1 MRQLRSVEL
10 VPLDSKVMLSMDL
23 DLSMEDGVVADNSRL
38 VKSLPTIRKLL
49 EKKCKIIVV
58 GKLGRPDHW
67 DEKYS
72 LKPVYAELMSLI
84 NEQTEMEVSGRF
96 VEEVLNL
103 ETVDL
108 AIDAADVVCL
118 ENMKFFENKLE
129 ETFDLANYLATL
141 AEVYV
146 QDAFAMAH
154 RSGGYMNV
162 ARLLPTYFGFDFIR
176 EYETMGAVI
185 ENPKKPMVVI
195 LGGAKIDKLDYLED
209 LQKIADCII
218 LVGVLPKEVNL
229 GILTPKVIVGSL
241 TANGLDIDESTL
253 NKISPI
259 LQTAETIIWA
269 GSAGKWEEEENSMG
283 TRALIQLVEQSGAQ
297 KIVAGGDTTAAIRRF
312 GAMDKIDMIC
322 SGGGAMLEF
331 LSKKALPAVEIA
343 TI

>member
-1 MRQLRSVEL
+1 
-10 VPLDSKVMLSMDL
+10 
-23 DLSMEDGVVADNSRL
+23 
-38 VKSLPTIRKLL
+38 
-49 EKKCKIIVV
+49 
-58 GKLGRPDHW
+58 
-67 DEKYS
+67 
-72 LKPVYAELMSLI
+72 
-84 NEQTEMEVSGRF
+84 
-96 VEEVLNL
+96 
-103 ETVDL
+103 
-108 AIDAADVVCL
+108 
-118 ENMKFFENKLE
+118 
-129 ETFDLANYLATL
+129 LANYLATL

>member
-1 MRQLRSVEL
+1 
-10 VPLDSKVMLSMDL
+10 
-23 DLSMEDGVVADNSRL
+23 
-38 VKSLPTIRKLL
+38 
-49 EKKCKIIVV
+49 
-58 GKLGRPDHW
+58 
-67 DEKYS
+67 
-72 LKPVYAELMSLI
+72 
-84 NEQTEMEVSGRF
+84 
-96 VEEVLNL
+96 
-103 ETVDL
+103 
-108 AIDAADVVCL
+108 
-118 ENMKFFENKLE
+118 
-129 ETFDLANYLATL
+129 
-141 AEVYV
+141 
-146 QDAFAMAH
+146 
-154 RSGGYMNV
+154 
-162 ARLLPTYFGFDFIR
+162 
-176 EYETMGAVI
+176 MGAVI